1 MIQLNW
7 TRNIVHS
14 FARGFRIKF
23 SENNDELM
31 GINCMPNVMK
41 SAELLFPSFRLT
53 YGNVKLETGV
63 NGYLSGMRV
72 VTLKR

>member
-1 MIQLNW
+1 
-7 TRNIVHS
+7 
-14 FARGFRIKF
+14 
-23 SENNDELM
+23 
-31 GINCMPNVMK
+31 MK